1 MRMWRTLGTAVA
13 VLVIGVLGCLPF
25 TSAEEGKS
33 IPQMII
39 EAKTPADHQAIVARY
54 REESAKFQKEAA
66 QHAELAKWWASL
78 AGGQSP
84 GNYRYNQAEHCR
96 KFTNLLEDAALEAQA
111 LAKMHENIAQSL
123 AEDKQ

>member
-1 MRMWRTLGTAVA
+1 MKTWKCLGAIVTILTIVA
-13 VLVIGVLGCLPF
+13 FGFLPCS
-25 TSAEEGKS
+25 SAEEGKS